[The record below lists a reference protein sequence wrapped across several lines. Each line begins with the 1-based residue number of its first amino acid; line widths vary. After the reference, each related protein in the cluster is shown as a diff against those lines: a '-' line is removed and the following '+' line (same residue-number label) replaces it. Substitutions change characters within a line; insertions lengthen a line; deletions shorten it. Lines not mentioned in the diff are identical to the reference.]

1 MDISE
6 LKVIILDYLSRSDL
20 DAAMEILDDHKM
32 SLNRYRQEQLTM
44 ILSNFIDVKN
54 RKITGLISEEE
65 FELER
70 RKVTHNVL
78 TFINEL
84 SEVEIDS
91 KSTFFYDLVPYIV
104 LSLILGVIFAVLIFL
119 LKTL

>member
-32 SLNRYRQEQLTM
+32 SLNRYRQGQLTM
-44 ILSNFIDVKN
+44 IRSNFIDVKN